1 MQKRARKNSRPE
13 KSVQNQILFELLTL
27 GIFAWVID
35 SKARY
40 SENLKRYMKTEIP
53 VGHPDII
60 GVDPNG
66 YFIAVECKAPGKLSN
81 VSPYQQDFLQRIRDK
96 GGFAIVADSP
106 GLVRSSYLQW
116 AKERISKDQ
125 CPSEARQP

>member
-1 MQKRARKNSRPE
+1 MQRKVRKNSRPE

-40 SENLKRYMKTEIP
+40 SEKLKRYMRTEIP
-53 VGHPDII
+53 TGHPDII
-60 GVDPNG
+60 GVDSNG

-81 VSPYQQDFLQRIRDK
+81 VSSYQQDFLQRIRDK

-106 GLVRSSYLQW
+106 ELVRSSYLEW
-116 AKERISKDQ
+116 VKAKT
-125 CPSEARQP
+125 